1 MSVILGVAVPDF
13 PDCDK
18 DEPCHLFCCNFL
30 LHRRYGGS
38 SLYYGLSMEQT
49 PLEKLVETIHALHLR
64 RQPVGTPVLP
74 GDLIVIFEN
83 NGRSRMI
90 RHSMIALAGDIWFG
104 ASNYPFFSRIF
115 KHLKKDTFTPRDAVS
130 TWMLRP
136 DIGSHTFRQFG
147 FDVWRE

>member
-49 PLEKLVETIHALHLR
+49 PLE
-64 RQPVGTPVLP
+64 
-74 GDLIVIFEN
+74 N
-83 NGRSRMI
+83 
-90 RHSMIALAGDIWFG
+90 
-104 ASNYPFFSRIF
+104 
-115 KHLKKDTFTPRDAVS
+115 
-130 TWMLRP
+130 
-136 DIGSHTFRQFG
+136 
-147 FDVWRE
+147 

>member
-49 PLEKLVETIHALHLR
+49 PLEKLMETIHACLLY
-64 RQPVGTPVLP
+64 T
-74 GDLIVIFEN
+74 
-83 NGRSRMI
+83 S
-90 RHSMIALAGDIWFG
+90 
-104 ASNYPFFSRIF
+104 
-115 KHLKKDTFTPRDAVS
+115 DAA
-130 TWMLRP
+130 
-136 DIGSHTFRQFG
+136 D
-147 FDVWRE
+147 D